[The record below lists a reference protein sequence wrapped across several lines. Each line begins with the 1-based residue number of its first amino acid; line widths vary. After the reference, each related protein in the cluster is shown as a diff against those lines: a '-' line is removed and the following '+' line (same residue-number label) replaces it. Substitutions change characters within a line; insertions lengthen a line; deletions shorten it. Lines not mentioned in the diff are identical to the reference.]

1 MVVEVRGVLGVSWW
15 WFALVVVVGY
25 GSSREWFGGWWVS
38 VMVQVYHGCVWCVL
52 LGWGGSRC

>member
-1 MVVEVRGVLGVSWW
+1 MVVEVRDVLGVSWQL
-15 WFALVVVVGY
+15 FVLVVVVGY

-38 VMVQVYHGCVWCVL
+38 VKVQVYHGCVWCVL